1 MHPRGRQPDPVERRP
16 IGSTARVVPTLAT
29 PAMATT
35 RRTAVPRTPATDEVR
50 AHHRLGALSE
60 AQIVAA
66 DDATTVGVDSRDR
79 AQPVD
84 VDLPSGWDRG
94 PDVTLTD
101 ALGRRRTRRDPPD
114 EPLEADALAWLLT
127 HAARATDDGRRPHP
141 SAGASYPLVLDV
153 VALRCDGVPAGV
165 HRYAPSA
172 NGLHTVA
179 IGDRTAAVRAAFGRD
194 WVQHARAV
202 LVLSAD
208 VAAATQHHAVRGY
221 RYALLEAGHLAQN
234 LLLLAAAAD
243 LPACPLG
250 GFADAT
256 LHEVV
261 EGSEGEVVL
270 YAVVL

>member
-1 MHPRGRQPDPVERRP
+1 MPH
-16 IGSTARVVPTLAT
+16 I
-29 PAMATT
+29 PAS
-35 RRTAVPRTPATDEVR
+35 DEVR
-50 AHHRLGALSE
+50 AQHRLGALSE
-60 AQIVAA
+60 AQIAAA
-66 DDATTVGVDSRDR
+66 DDATTVDVPSRDP
-79 AQPVD
+79 AHPVD
-84 VDLPSGWDRG
+84 VDLPSGRG
-94 PDVTLTD
+94 RGHDVTLVD
-101 ALGRRRTRRDPPD
+101 ALGRRRTRREPPD

-153 VALRCDGVPAGV
+153 VALRCDGVPTGV
-165 HRYAPSA
+165 HRYEPSA
-172 NGLHTVA
+172 HGLRTVA

-208 VAAATQHHAVRGY
+208 LAAATHHHAVRGY
-221 RYALLEAGHLAQN
+221 RYALMEAGHLAQS

-261 EGSEGEVVL
+261 EGTEGEVVL